1 MAKAQTSEVVQKRR
15 PGRPKQSGG
24 APDTADRLLDAA
36 EALFAERGFYGVTTR
51 EVSTAAGVDDALIYY
66 HFSSK
71 KGLFDA
77 VFSRRAAA
85 LNDARLTSLKAYR
98 SSNDGVT
105 VKGAIGAF
113 INPMIDLSLSGDS
126 GWKPYFALVA
136 QVDNTP
142 WGGETIHRF
151 FDGVVYELLDIIK
164 LALPGSE
171 VKELFWAYNFL
182 AGSMMLALSETER
195 VDRLSG
201 GLCQAKDLTAVR
213 ERLVAYCAGGFESLL
228 ALAGRDAGTDPS

>member
-1 MAKAQTSEVVQKRR
+1 MAKVQSKVMPQRRR

-51 EVSTAAGVDDALIYY
+51 EVSAAAGVDDALIYY

-77 VFSRRAAA
+77 VLSRRAAA
-85 LNDARLTSLKAYR
+85 LNEARLTSLKAYR
-98 SSNDGVT
+98 ASSDRIT
-105 VKGAIGAF
+105 VKGAIAAF

-126 GWKPYFALVA
+126 GWKSYFALVA
-136 QVDNTP
+136 QIDNTP

-151 FDGVVYELLDIIK
+151 FDGVVHELLDIIK
-164 LALPGSE
+164 VALPGTE
-171 VKELFWAYNFL
+171 IRELFWAYNFL

-201 GLCQAKDLTAVR
+201 GLCQAKDLAAVR
-213 ERLVAYCAGGFESLL
+213 ERLVAYCAGGFEGVL
-228 ALAGRDAGTDPS
+228 ALAGRDVGTDAT

>member
-1 MAKAQTSEVVQKRR
+1 MQKRR

-51 EVSTAAGVDDALIYY
+51 EVSAAAGVDDALIYY

-85 LNDARLTSLKAYR
+85 LNEARLTSLKAYR
-98 SSNDGVT
+98 LTADRIT
-105 VKGAIGAF
+105 VHGAIAAF
-113 INPMIDLSLSGDS
+113 INPMIDLSLSGDP

-136 QVDNTP
+136 QLDNTP

-151 FDGVVYELLDIIK
+151 FDDVVHELLDIIK
-164 LALPGSE
+164 LALPGAE
-171 VKELFWAYNFL
+171 MKELFWAYNFL

-195 VDRLSG
+195 VDCLSG
-201 GLCQAKDLTAVR
+201 DLCAAKDLGAVR
-213 ERLVAYCAGGFESLL
+213 ERLIAYCAGGFDSVV
-228 ALAGRDAGTDPS
+228 ALAGRLNEADAERVRSELLH